1 MVAAAAIMAYAY
13 VNGIN
18 RELANKQKTVD
29 PQVKAVLDTP
39 PPTHQPG
46 SPFWIVL
53 MGSDIRSNELRA
65 RSDTLIMAYIDPQK
79 KHVVLLSIPRDTR
92 VQIPGHGTQK
102 INAAANW
109 GPSMTI
115 ETLKQFTGV
124 QIQHYMEVDF
134 KGFQD
139 LVNAIG
145 GVWVN
150 VPVRINDV
158 NASPYRATKVVEK
171 GYQKLDGAH
180 ALTFVRSRHFATG
193 DLARVKDQQI
203 FLRALFKQ
211 TMQLSN
217 IVRLPQIVQAVVK
230 NTTTDMD
237 VSQLLGLA
245 SDMRGMSEND
255 FETVTMPG
263 PAKYIGGLSYVVP
276 DEVAMAQIIRNIEA
290 GESVGSHPSQ
300 VASAASN
307 VKPGDV
313 TVSVRNGAGKK
324 GYASQGSDILKK
336 AGFVITQV
344 GNTAQPVYDKTLII
358 FKTNDAKATLVH
370 DALGMGQV
378 VQSKS
383 MYSFN
388 TDVLVV
394 LGKDWTTTPTDA
406 QSGN

>member
-1 MVAAAAIMAYAY
+1 MVAAAAIVAWAW
-13 VNGIN
+13 VGSLN
-18 RELANKQKTVD
+18 RQIVAKQQKVD
-29 PQVKAVLDTP
+29 PQVQATLDTP

-46 SPFWIVL
+46 SPFWMVL
-53 MGSDIRSNELRA
+53 MGSDIRAKELQA
-65 RSDTLIMAYIDPQK
+65 RSDTLIMAYVDPQK
-79 KHVVLLSIPRDTR
+79 KRVVMLSIPRDTR
-92 VQIPGHGTQK
+92 VHIPGHGTQK

-109 GPSMTI
+109 GPSLTI

-124 QIQHYMEVDF
+124 KIQHYMEVDF

-150 VPVRINDV
+150 VPHRINDAE
-158 NASPYRATKVVEK
+158 ASPYQATKVVEK

-203 FLRALFKQ
+203 FLKALAKQ

-217 IVRLPQIVQAVVK
+217 IVRLPAIVDAIMRS
-230 NTTTDMD
+230 TTTDMN
-237 VSQLLGLA
+237 VAQLLGLA
-245 SDMRGMSEND
+245 NDMRGMSETD

-263 PAKYIGGLSYVVP
+263 TPKYIGGLSYVIS
-276 DEVAMAQIIRNIEA
+276 DDQALAEIIRKIEA
-290 GESVGSHPSQ
+290 GEPVENHPSQ
-300 VASAASN
+300 TALAAAN
-307 VKPGDV
+307 LKPADV

-324 GYASQGSDILKK
+324 GYAAQGSDILTKV
-336 AGFVITQV
+336 GFVIKQV

-383 MYSFN
+383 MYSFT

-394 LGKDWTTTPTDA
+394 IGKDWTTNPNVSQPA
-406 QSGN
+406 N